1 MVILQV
7 IEEVE
12 MTSQKQIFKLLNKRN
27 MKSITQF
34 LLITIIAFSLQACGG
49 GEKNNG
55 TKDSS
60 STTTDNSTA
69 STDTTAKTTD
79 NTSEDKTST
88 TETKDSTTA
97 ETKNAGDPEKN
108 GIVERTLTG
117 VWEQKASMTKFTFGP
132 EANKCKYEDPVTMVE
147 GKFRVE
153 NEKTLIIEGTN
164 QDADGDKNYK
174 SVYKII
180 EITEAAPYKL
190 TIEKDGVKMTFELTK
205 SFGG

>member
-1 MVILQV
+1 
-7 IEEVE
+7 
-12 MTSQKQIFKLLNKRN
+12 

-34 LLITIIAFSLQACGG
+34 LLITIIAFSLQSCDG
-49 GEKNNG
+49 GEKNNN

-60 STTTDNSTA
+60 STTT

-79 NTSEDKTST
+79 NTSEDKNNT

-97 ETKNAGDPEKN
+97 ETKGAGDPEKN

-132 EANKCKYEDPVTMVE
+132 ETNKCKYEDPVTMVE